1 MRKNNI
7 GFDIRGTHHFH
18 GRTIMIEWYKK
29 GKSRDDEDF
38 EEQEREDEKD
48 PNELKIW
55 ESWRKFNG
63 EQNQQ

>member
-38 EEQEREDEKD
+38 EEQEREDEK
-48 PNELKIW
+48 NSK
-55 ESWRKFNG
+55 
-63 EQNQQ
+63 